1 MVTWVTFKF
10 SSDNNNIFI
19 FPGEIFNVW
28 GPASWFP
35 LLGYGSCLWILSLET
50 RGQREEAS
58 YCQSKQVLDMQAE
71 AGAEA
76 SSCGFCLERFGCGAR
91 HRDPASS
98 KNKSQAWTKA
108 KHLLCAFGSGWPG
121 YLTPGNIFPFTL
133 HCPGASITFLTQS
146 PGMGIAS
153 TPKILRAVT
162 HLSFQHPHLP
172 NHAAP
177 SWSYR

>member
-1 MVTWVTFKF
+1 MSEVLLHGFLCWDVA
-10 SSDNNNIFI
+10 
-19 FPGEIFNVW
+19 
-28 GPASWFP
+28 PASESRALKQGVSKRKQAIVSHSRSWM
-35 LLGYGSCLWILSLET
+35 CQQRQELEL
-50 RGQREEAS
+50 
-58 YCQSKQVLDMQAE
+58 C
-71 AGAEA
+71 
-76 SSCGFCLERFGCGAR
+76 SCGFCLERSGCGAR
-91 HRDPASS
+91 HRDPASA

-133 HCPGASITFLTQS
+133 HCPGASITFLTHS

-172 NHAAP
+172 NHAAL